1 MRSVDFSRVSIGVL
15 VVEMRVNSA
24 ERNRAIRELLRA
36 AGFELV
42 AALSVWS
49 GHVYDNVFLRVGH
62 FSPRGL
68 GAAAALLQ
76 SPPAAT
82 IFMDARAAR
91 RKEATP
97 IYANYTPGR
106 YGRRYALGGLASD
119 GCVAP
124 NFALGRHPEA
134 RPFADDD

>member
-1 MRSVDFSRVSIGVL
+1 
-15 VVEMRVNSA
+15 
-24 ERNRAIRELLRA
+24 
-36 AGFELV
+36 
-42 AALSVWS
+42 
-49 GHVYDNVFLRVGH
+49 
-62 FSPRGL
+62 
-68 GAAAALLQ
+68 
-76 SPPAAT
+76 
-82 IFMDARAAR
+82 MDARAAR

-134 RPFADDD
+134 RPFC